1 MQIRKEVRFQL
12 ADALGARV
20 GREDAVHVLV

>member
-1 MQIRKEVRFQL
+1 MQIRKQIRFQL
-12 ADALGARV
+12 ADALRARV